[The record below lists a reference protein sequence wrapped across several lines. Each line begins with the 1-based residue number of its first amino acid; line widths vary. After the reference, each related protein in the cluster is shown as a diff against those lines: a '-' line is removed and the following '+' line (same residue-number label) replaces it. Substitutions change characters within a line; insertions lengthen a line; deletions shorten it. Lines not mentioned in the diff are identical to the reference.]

1 MTTKN
6 IIAGK
11 ESALGSDTLYAVNP
25 TSKERIEGQ
34 FAIATDQEVDLA
46 ARSAYEAWKLYKN
59 TSGQKKGEF
68 LRKIA
73 DNIEALEDTLVH
85 RAMAETGL
93 PEGRIKGERGR
104 TCGQLRLFAQLV
116 EEGSWVRATIDEA
129 IPDRKPFPRVDIRK
143 MYQSLGPV
151 AIFGASNFPL
161 AFSTAG
167 GDTASAL
174 ASGCPV
180 VVKGHPSHPGTH
192 ALVSQAIT
200 DAVVA
205 CDLHPGV
212 FSAVTGGIPAGSALV
227 KHPQIKAVGFTGSLG
242 GGSAIMKAT
251 HSRQEPI
258 PVYAEMGSINP
269 IFILADQL
277 EGDLEKLAT
286 TLAGS
291 INMGA
296 GQFCTNPGIIVLPN
310 SAHNKAFIEHLQKAF
325 ANLAPATMLNEG
337 VHNNYEKQK
346 TRIKQDDCVST
357 IHSHS
362 HDENWSA
369 KPTLAITN
377 AQDFVSKNELQHEVF
392 GPFSMIVECADNA
405 EMNKVAQSLE
415 GQLTS
420 TVMGSDD
427 SITSAVE
434 LVDTLREKVGR
445 VLFNG
450 VPTGVEVGYAM
461 HHGGPYPAASSGM
474 YTSVGTDA
482 ILRFVRPVCF
492 QNAPQA
498 ILPAE
503 LKDGNPLN
511 IWRMVNGEQSK

>member
-11 ESALGSDTLYAVNP
+11 QSALGSDTLYAVNP

-310 SAHNKAFIEHLQKAF
+310 SDHNKAFIEHLQKAF
-325 ANLAPATMLNEG
+325 ANL
-337 VHNNYEKQK
+337 
-346 TRIKQDDCVST
+346 
-357 IHSHS
+357 
-362 HDENWSA
+362 A